1 MQCKL
6 HLSLLNYTNP
16 FFSKDGMIY
25 GTNEGSVC
33 WRNFDKNP
41 VQDTKA
47 IMFENFEKIKYIEL
61 LCVSILSDNLN
72 TLVAVG

>member
-1 MQCKL
+1 
-6 HLSLLNYTNP
+6 
-16 FFSKDGMIY
+16 MIY